1 VRKIRDD
8 STEHAS
14 SSHDPIVPVVPDDPQ
29 LRVLH
34 VIGNLDVGGAQ
45 EVVRS
50 LAPALAGCGVQAS
63 VLTLRDGPMREAL
76 EADGVRV
83 HVVPG
88 RRRSLVRD
96 PRAWSELLRIRRDVT
111 EVVERERADILQTHL
126 LSSLDFLMLGVG
138 TRRRRPSVIWTF
150 HNARLDLRPD
160 QLPAGDPT
168 LGLKRRGYRLGYR
181 SASRVAAALVA
192 VSGEVGR
199 SVASELHPA
208 PGRLVVIPNG
218 VQVDRYGEAGDRDAA
233 RDSLGVPRDAFLL
246 ICVAKLY
253 EQKGHAVL
261 LDAFAGLQA
270 AEGVHLVLVG
280 DGPLRAQLAER
291 VRDSSLQGR
300 VHLGGIR
307 DDIPSLLAASDAFVL
322 PSLWE
327 GLPMA
332 LLEAMA
338 SGLPIV
344 ASRVAGTEEVL
355 AGTEAGT
362 LVQPGDVD
370 ALAAALER
378 VIGDAE
384 LRGRLGAAARE
395 RVAERY
401 SVAAQAA
408 AHAALYRDVMARRRR
423 RP

>member
-1 VRKIRDD
+1 
-8 STEHAS
+8 
-14 SSHDPIVPVVPDDPQ
+14 VPDDPQ

-50 LAPALAGCGVQAS
+50 LAPALAGCGVEAS

-96 PRAWSELLRIRRDVT
+96 PRAWSELRRIRRDVT
-111 EVVERERADILQTHL
+111 EAVVRERADILQTHL

-160 QLPAGDPT
+160 QLPAGDRT

-181 SASRVAAALVA
+181 SASRIAAALVA

-199 SVASELHPA
+199 SVANELRPA

-218 VQVDRYGEAGDRDAA
+218 VQVDRYGGAGGRDAA
-233 RDSLGVPRDAFLL
+233 RDALGVPRDAFLL

-261 LDAFAGLQA
+261 LDAFERLQA
-270 AEGVHLVLVG
+270 AEDVHLALVG
-280 DGPLRAQLAER
+280 DGPLRAELAER
-291 VRDSSLQGR
+291 IRGSGQGAR
-300 VHLGGIR
+300 VHLAGIR

-338 SGLPIV
+338 SGLPVV

-355 AGTEAGT
+355 AGTDAGL
-362 LVQPGDVD
+362 LVEPGDAD
-370 ALAAALER
+370 ALGAALDR
-378 VIGDAE
+378 MIGDAE
-384 LRGRLGAAARE
+384 LRRRLGSSARE

-408 AHAALYRDVMARRRR
+408 AHAELYREVLARRRR
-423 RP
+423 L

>member
-1 VRKIRDD
+1 
-8 STEHAS
+8 
-14 SSHDPIVPVVPDDPQ
+14 VPDDPP
-29 LRVLH
+29 LRALH

-50 LAPALAGCGVQAS
+50 LAPALAGCGVEAS
-63 VLTLRDGPMREAL
+63 VLALRDGPMREGL
-76 EADGVRV
+76 EAAGIRV

-96 PRAWSELLRIRRDVT
+96 PRAWAELLRIRRAVT
-111 EVVERERADILQTHL
+111 DTVERERADILQTHL

-150 HNARLDLRPD
+150 HNARLDLRRD

-181 SASRVAAALVA
+181 SASRIAAALVA

-199 SVASELHPA
+199 SVATELRPA

-218 VQVDRYGEAGDRDAA
+218 VELDRYGQAGDRDAA
-233 RDSLGVPRDAFLL
+233 RDSLGIPRDAFLL

-261 LDAFAGLQA
+261 LDAFERLQA
-270 AEGVHLVLVG
+270 AGDVHLALIG
-280 DGPLRAQLAER
+280 EGPLRARLAER
-291 VRDSSLQGR
+291 VAARALAGR
-300 VHLGGIR
+300 VHLAGIR
-307 DDIPSLLAASDAFVL
+307 GDVPGLLAASDAFVL

-338 SGLPIV
+338 SRLPVV

-355 AGTEAGT
+355 EGTDAGLMVE
-362 LVQPGDVD
+362 PGDAE
-370 ALAAALER
+370 ALRVALER
-378 VIGDAE
+378 VIGDGE
-384 LRGRLGAAARE
+384 LRGRLAAAARA

-408 AHAALYRDVMARRRR
+408 SHAELYRDVVARRRR